1 MTRAERESSA
11 TRQFILDSTVELLA
25 ERPSDAIRVT
35 DIAARSHVG
44 IPTIYYYFSSRDLL
58 IAEAQVENFRR
69 LFTRRHDHLDA
80 MRDAIERDDQPAWNE
95 AFHHYHVANASPETL
110 DAMWDLVRVLADIRT
125 DPVARRR
132 FVAYHDEA
140 LLERVDIVEAAQQR
154 GWLRA
159 DIDARAYVAF
169 SGSVV
174 IGRILL
180 DGSAHFAID
189 PEAMHRLQWSFV
201 GPPPSAN
208 PA

>member
-1 MTRAERESSA
+1 MTRAEREASS

-25 ERPSDAIRVT
+25 DHPSDAIRVT

-69 LFTRRHDHLDA
+69 LFARRHVHLDA
-80 MRDAIERDDQPAWNE
+80 LRDAIERDDQMAWNE
-95 AFHHYHVANASPETL
+95 AFHQYHVTNASPETL
-110 DAMWDLVRVLADIRT
+110 DVMWDLVRVLADIHS
-125 DPVARRR
+125 DPVGRRR
-132 FVAYHDEA
+132 FVELHDEQ
-140 LLERVDIVEAAQQR
+140 LLARVDIVEAAQQR

-159 DIDARAYVAF
+159 DIDARAYVAL
-169 SGSVV
+169 SGTVV

-180 DGSAHFAID
+180 DGSEHFDID

-201 GPPPSAN
+201 GPPTPTTST
-208 PA
+208 